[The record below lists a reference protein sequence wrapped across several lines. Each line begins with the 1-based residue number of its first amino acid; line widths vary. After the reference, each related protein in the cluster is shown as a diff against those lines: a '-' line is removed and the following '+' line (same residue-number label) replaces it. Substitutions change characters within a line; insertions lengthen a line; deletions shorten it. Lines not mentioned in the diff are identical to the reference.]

1 MSKQRGDIAG
11 RAFTSGLV
19 GNQAQQIQNS
29 TPDNLNFTGL
39 QMPVKSESKGFDSVV
54 EDTPDGR
61 RLTGVIDKTTGN
73 VLPVAKP
80 ALGGGQRA
88 MEVARLQKLRATDP
102 EEFERLKAAAM
113 GGR

>member
-11 RAFTSGLV
+11 RAFTSGLG

-73 VLPVAKP
+73 VLPAGK
-80 ALGGGQRA
+80 ACAWRRAESDGGG
-88 MEVARLQKLRATDP
+88 
-102 EEFERLKAAAM
+102 KAAKTP
-113 GGR
+113 GDGSGRV